1 MSLNR
6 IKNLFRSDIWP
17 APHFSAYYT
26 GGKRK
31 VDEKMDH
38 KPLTLTKSLVL
49 IGMPAA
55 GKSTIGKKI
64 ARKLNIPFLDSDHE
78 IVAQTNQTIPEIFA
92 THGEPF
98 FRTIERKVIARILEG
113 APCVL
118 STGGGAFINDETR
131 ALVKKEA
138 LSVWLKADYDVLLAR
153 IVRNVTS
160 RPLFSKGDP
169 ATILR
174 ELMDKREPFYAQA
187 DLTVKI
193 EERKIYENV
202 RTLFDAL
209 RRTSFAQ

>member
-1 MSLNR
+1 M
-6 IKNLFRSDIWP
+6 
-17 APHFSAYYT
+17 
-26 GGKRK
+26 
-31 VDEKMDH
+31 MDH

-64 ARKLNIPFLDSDHE
+64 ARKLDIAFCDSDHE
-78 IVAQTNQTIPEIFA
+78 IVAQSNRTIPEIFA
-92 THGEPF
+92 AHGEPF
-98 FRTIERKVIARILEG
+98 FRDVERKTIARIIEG
-113 APCVL
+113 PPCVL

-153 IVRNVTS
+153 IMRNVAS
-160 RPLFSKGDP
+160 RPLFTKGDP

-174 ELMDKREPFYAQA
+174 DLMDKREPYYAQA
-187 DLTVKI
+187 DLVVEI

-202 RTLFDAL
+202 RSLFDTL
-209 RRTSFAQ
+209 RRGAFVK